1 MTIIQLEA
9 ELALAA
15 QTELGEGPVW
25 DERSQE
31 LYFVDITAHR
41 VHAFAPESGAHRSFE
56 TNGPV
61 GAVVLRD
68 DGGLV
73 LAGADGFFFASPDGT
88 GLQRFGEFRIDIAT
102 VRFND
107 GKVSPGG
114 HFLAGTMDHHEE
126 LTVGSLYILKAD
138 GTVSVLLDPV
148 SISNGLAWD
157 ADGTTFYYIDTP
169 THRIDAFSFG
179 QGTGELSNRRAVAEI
194 TDGAPDGMAIDAEGY
209 LWVACW
215 GGSRVDRID
224 PADGRRVATVPVP
237 TSHVS
242 SVAFGGHSLEDLYIT
257 TARHNLSPAQLAA
270 QPHAGDLFVA
280 RTGTPGLAPDRFKT
294 P

>member
-9 ELALAA
+9 ELALDVQA
-15 QTELGEGPVW
+15 ELGEGPIW

-31 LYFVDITAHR
+31 LYFVDITGQR
-41 VHAFAPESGAHRSFE
+41 VHAFAPESRAHRSFP

-61 GAVVLRD
+61 GAVVLRE

-73 LAGADGFFFASPDGT
+73 LAGADGFFFAGPDGT
-88 GLQRFGEFRIDIAT
+88 GLERFGAFRIDSVT

-138 GTVSVLLDPV
+138 AGVSVLLDPV

-169 THRIDAFSFG
+169 THRIDAFSFDQETG
-179 QGTGELSNRRAVAEI
+179 QLSNRRVVAEI
-194 TDGAPDGMAIDAEGY
+194 TDASPDGMAIDAEGY

-215 GGSRVDRID
+215 DGARVDRID
-224 PADGRRVATVPVP
+224 PADGRRVATVRVP

-242 SVAFGGHSLEDLYIT
+242 SVAFGGPSLEDLYIT
-257 TARHNLSPAQLAA
+257 TARHNLTPAQLAA
-270 QPHAGDLFVA
+270 EPHAGDLFVA
-280 RTGTPGLAPDRFKT
+280 PSGVLGLAPDRFKM